1 MNIKKTPTALNI
13 ITDGTQVVNKNY
25 PKEINVIIHIPDNV
39 NENIKRQ
46 KINRIYDILKPD
58 ILRK

>member
-1 MNIKKTPTALNI
+1 MNIKKTPTNLNI
-13 ITDGTQVVNKNY
+13 ITYETQVVNKNY
-25 PKEINVIIHIPDNV
+25 PKEINVTIHIPDTV